1 MHEPLETTTVSV
13 LRSND
18 QESVDQHVQN
28 WEGRLHRM
36 YSHNHVMS
44 GRVGAPW
51 HGPA

>member
-28 WEGRLHRM
+28 WEGRLH
-36 YSHNHVMS
+36 STECIAIIMS
-44 GRVGAPW
+44 CQEG
-51 HGPA
+51 